1 MFKSNFLNEISTRGF
16 IYQSSD
22 IEDLDTLMN
31 QKAITAYIGFD
42 ITSDSLHIGSL
53 LQLMLLHWLDYYDH
67 KTIALIGG
75 GTTLIGDPSG
85 KDEGRKILQLQD
97 IENNIVKIEKIF
109 EKFINLKDKAKI
121 INNYEWLSDIN
132 YINFLRDVGS
142 RVTINKMLTF
152 ESVKNRL
159 DREQPLTFLE
169 FNYMLLQAYDYYHLN
184 KEYDCELQLGG
195 SDQWGNIVSGIDLIR
210 RLNNKKTFAITSPL
224 ITNNDGSKMGKTADG
239 AIWLDEC
246 KLSNYDFYQFWRNAD
261 DTDVPK
267 FLHFFTKL
275 PLEEISKL
283 SKLKGQEIN
292 EAKKILVKTNSAEYK
307 SEKLTEIALVTVD
320 IKGVGLYTLGPY
332 RKDLTE
338 EQKKEYAN
346 LFKKYFLKTF
356 VSRLTDYSEPKI
368 DVISAEKKN
377 EKYTIVSSILL
388 ATDKKPEVKIDW
400 RVYTKN
406 PNKPLIRD
414 LIIEGLSLARTQK
427 EEFSSII
434 ESNDGDI
441 NALFNKLRE
450 FINS

>member
-292 EAKKILVKTNSAEYK
+292 EAKKILAFEVTKITRGEEQAREAKEISNNVFANNTLDDRINSFCVSSKEILISSFSLLDAV
-307 SEKLTEIALVTVD
+307 EKLQLVKSRSETKRL
-320 IKGVGLYTLGPY
+320 IKSNGIKVNDENYNNSDFSLSSYIS
-332 RKDLTE
+332 
-338 EQKKEYAN
+338 KKEIKISVG
-346 LFKKYFLKTF
+346 KK
-356 VSRLTDYSEPKI
+356 KI
-368 DVISAEKKN
+368 GI
-377 EKYTIVSSILL
+377 I
-388 ATDKKPEVKIDW
+388 KI
-400 RVYTKN
+400 
-406 PNKPLIRD
+406 I
-414 LIIEGLSLARTQK
+414 
-427 EEFSSII
+427 
-434 ESNDGDI
+434 
-441 NALFNKLRE
+441 
-450 FINS
+450 